1 MAAEISIAPDNC
13 SGCLRC
19 ALACS
24 FFTSPKREFNL
35 SQSKITVV
43 PDWEQGLFHIALSEE
58 CTGCGICIDYCEFG
72 VLSQSNEVHI
82 G

>member
-1 MAAEISIAPDNC
+1 MSGIGVIKEENC

-24 FFTSPKREFNL
+24 FFNSLEREFNL
-35 SQSKITVV
+35 SQSKIKIERKNGQNSFKVSLQE
-43 PDWEQGLFHIALSEE
+43 D
-58 CTGCGICIDYCEFG
+58 CNGCDICQDYCHYG
-72 VLSQSNEVHI
+72 VL